1 MVESLGHLHQYVPAK
16 EYTREIYIP
25 SISETVLEQK
35 AEVRQ
40 LLFGGDQL
48 TVARARR
55 ALKAM
60 CNATTTTKRLEGIIP
75 VVEDWHA
82 EVSILDVIWKYVFD
96 TQSARE
102 HATSSKTSSIGPT

>member
-1 MVESLGHLHQYVPAK
+1 MVEILGHLHP
-16 EYTREIYIP
+16 REINIP

-48 TVARARR
+48 TVAS
-55 ALKAM
+55 AM

-96 TQSARE
+96 TQSAME

>member
-1 MVESLGHLHQYVPAK
+1 MVLLKNGSDMVEILGHLHQYVPAK

-75 VVEDWHA
+75 VV
-82 EVSILDVIWKYVFD
+82 DVIWKYVFD